1 MMIELTYTEAK
12 ELINTIGRFTITNN
26 QYYGLTVLEAENGAE
41 YAIGTDDECDEA
53 WNDCLD
59 NYIEECV
66 LYEIPEAYKFYFD
79 DEKFKDDCRHDGRAH
94 SLASYDGN
102 EELIGDCYMYRI
114 N

>member
-12 ELINTIGRFTITNN
+12 ELINAIGRFTITNN

-53 WNDCLD
+53 WDDCLD

-66 LYEIPEAYKFYFD
+66 LYEIPEAYKFYF
-79 DEKFKDDCRHDGRAH
+79 EFNIGGRYATFNLH
-94 SLASYDGN
+94 MIYTKHCCFA
-102 EELIGDCYMYRI
+102 C
-114 N
+114 